1 MKFKVALTI
10 IAASFLIV
18 PSVFAD
24 RLPINNFGGEY
35 GGGTGGS
42 GSLCPLST
50 KSISDLSQAVTE
62 CQCFLD
68 ESVASG
74 DYYSFFIYLYENVSS
89 ANIGGVSWADQ
100 WAYWGWSV
108 VTNRQFTAGQACKQ
122 IFLNLPPR
130 SNNCYIRCRR

>member
-10 IAASFLIV
+10 IAASFLMM
-18 PSVFAD
+18 PSAFAQKIPSTSFGD
-24 RLPINNFGGEY
+24 EFGG
-35 GGGTGGS
+35 GS
-42 GSLCPLST
+42 ASLCPLST
-50 KSISDLSQAVTE
+50 KSINDLSQAVTE